1 MKGNRRRKDR
11 LSRFPCPDGRLIQKI
26 PVHVVNSTFLRQF
39 RYLFRLCIQ
48 DSTERKVCQ
57 GNSILL
63 SGLGAGGTVRRLS
76 ADRYPLT
83 ADVPDCIPGCR
94 QGARNA
100 GSFLWKELRD
110 SGEDRPLRSKGA
122 ARAAI
127 HHKPQRRQALSNL
140 TLRPKGWSSLRAFFH
155 NPAVQPAAPAAAPS
169 PFREYS
175 QIPQMNP

>member
-57 GNSILL
+57 GNSMLFSEL
-63 SGLGAGGTVRRLS
+63 GKGEWGMRNEDWGLGNGAGGTVRQWDSGTVRRPS

-83 ADVPDCIPGCR
+83 ADVPDCIPGCQ

-127 HHKPQRRQALSNL
+127 HNNPQGRKTGQS
-140 TLRPKGWSSLRAFFH
+140 
-155 NPAVQPAAPAAAPS
+155 
-169 PFREYS
+169 
-175 QIPQMNP
+175 